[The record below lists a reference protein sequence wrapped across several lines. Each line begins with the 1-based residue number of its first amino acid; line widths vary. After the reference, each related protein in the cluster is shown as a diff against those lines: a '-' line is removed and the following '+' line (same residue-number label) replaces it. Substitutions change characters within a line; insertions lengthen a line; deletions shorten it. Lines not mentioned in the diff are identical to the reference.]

1 MAENSSTGP
10 ATGGSTTITGTAGVD
25 SLSGG
30 GGSDTL
36 IGGAGADRLSG
47 DAPLQGQWQYSVYD
61 RDFSSAND
69 QTQFITS
76 GTLIGHGYVDDF
88 GVRSLRNTLGG
99 TAAGTDRNDY
109 GIVYRSTLGITTSGT
124 YTFSTTSDDGSR
136 IIIRDSAGNIVF
148 NLNNDFHQAPTTRSG
163 TVALNGGQT
172 YTIEVSFWENL
183 GGDSLSATIAG
194 PGFGATDLATS
205 PLLGVPPT
213 APGHVD
219 GNDSILGDAGE
230 DTIIGGGGND
240 SLVGGADNDS
250 ILGETGQDLIYGG
263 DGADRL
269 FGGADADALYGGI
282 GNDTIEGG
290 LGNDLL
296 AGDDGDDSLL
306 GDAGNDTLSG
316 GIGNDRLYGGAD
328 ADLVYGGAG
337 SDSLFGGS
345 GNDSLQGG
353 AGADGLFGGADRD
366 RFTFLDGD
374 FSVGDTVDGGLSG
387 DDYDILDLSGY
398 GWARTDISYT
408 TPDREAGFVDFFDA
422 SGAYLGRMFFSEIE
436 EVIPCF
442 AMGVLVETSDGPRP
456 VESIRPGDRVLTRD
470 CGPQVVRWAGQRS
483 LSLAEVLANPAL
495 QPVELAP
502 GALGPGLPDRA
513 LTLSPQ
519 HRLLLAGPRCE
530 LLFGEI
536 EVLVPALHLAGRAGV
551 SRPLAPVTY
560 VHLMFDRHQIV
571 QTHGIWSESFQPGE
585 RVLCAM
591 PDLQRDELLHLFP
604 ELDSGE
610 VYPAARATLKAHET
624 RVLLYQEM

>member
-1 MAENSSTGP
+1 MAENSSTSP
-10 ATGGSTTITGTAGVD
+10 ATGGGTTITGTAGVD

-61 RDFSSAND
+61 RDFTSDNN
-69 QTQFITS
+69 QTQFITG

-88 GVRSLRNTLGG
+88 DVRSLRNTLGG

-109 GIVYRSTLGITTSGT
+109 GIVYRSTLGITASGT

-163 TVALNGGQT
+163 TVALTGGQT
-172 YTIEVSFWENL
+172 YTIEVSYWENL

-194 PGFGATDLATS
+194 PGIASTNLATS
-205 PLLGVPPT
+205 SLLGVPPT

-219 GNDSILGDAGE
+219 GNDSILGDAGD

-240 SLVGGADNDS
+240 SLLGGADNDS

-269 FGGADADALYGGI
+269 FGGTDADTIYGGT
-282 GNDTIEGG
+282 GNDTIDGG

-296 AGDDGDDSLL
+296 AGDDGDDSIL
-306 GDAGNDTLSG
+306 GDDGNDTLSG
-316 GIGNDRLYGGAD
+316 GIGTDQLFGGAD

-337 SDSLFGGS
+337 TDSLFGGS
-345 GNDSLQGG
+345 GNDSLLGG

-366 RFTFLDGD
+366 RITFLDGD
-374 FSVGDTVDGGLSG
+374 FSVGDTVDGGSAG
-387 DDYDILDLSGY
+387 NDFDILDLSGY
-398 GWARTDISYT
+398 GWARTDITYT
-408 TPDREAGFVDFFDA
+408 SPNREAGFVDFFDA
-422 SGAYLGRMFFSEIE
+422 SGASLGRMFFTEIE

-442 AMGVLVETSDGPRP
+442 TTGVLVETPDGPRA
-456 VESIRPGDRVLTRD
+456 VESIRTGDLVITRD
-470 CGPQVVRWAGQRS
+470 SGPQVVRWIGQRS
-483 LSLAEVLANPAL
+483 LSLAEVLATQAL
-495 QPVELAP
+495 RPVELAP

-513 LTLSPQ
+513 LALSPQ
-519 HRLLLAGPRCE
+519 HRLLITGPRCE
-530 LLFGEI
+530 MLFGET
-536 EVLVPALHLAGRAGV
+536 EVLVPALHLAGRPGV

-571 QTHGIWSESFQPGE
+571 QTHGVWSESFQPGE
-585 RVLCAM
+585 RVLGMM
-591 PDLQRDELLHLFP
+591 PDLQHDELLQLFP
-604 ELDSGE
+604 ELADAQG
-610 VYPAARATLKAHET
+610 YPAARATLKAHET
-624 RVLLYQEM
+624 RVLLHQEL